1 MHDDPVSNFS
11 ANETF
16 DEVALRFSR
25 RRLIGGSAALAGFV
39 MVGGADALVGSIP
52 SVSAGGTRPP
62 KPLLGFQGI
71 PVSSADE
78 VVVPPGYTA
87 KVLIAWGDPVSNGPA
102 WNKDASNSAAD
113 QAQQWGMHNDGL
125 VYFPIKGSSHGLIV
139 ENHEYSDDVHLFT
152 DGTANWSEEKLNK
165 SLHAHGVSIIEVRKS
180 RGRWRVVRPSRY
192 ARRVT
197 GNTPMKV
204 AGPAAGHPLLQTA
217 ADPTGTLV
225 LGTLNNCAMGH
236 TPWGTYLA
244 CEENFNGYFRRF
256 GTPTPEQA
264 ALEARYGVNNAGFG
278 YNWHLGD
285 DGAPTR
291 FDVDAHPNE
300 PNRFGWVAEIDPWR
314 PNSTPVKHTW
324 LGRMKHECAK
334 CVEADDGR
342 LVVYT
347 GDDERFEYFYRYVSK
362 EPWRRMR
369 RKGKNPLD
377 DGMLYVAKFND
388 DGTGTWIPLSPA
400 TPALAH
406 LTQAEILINAR
417 GAGDLVG
424 ATKMDRPEWID
435 AYDDDKT
442 IIATCTNN
450 SRRGTGTNPGVDAA
464 NPRVANNLGHI
475 IRWRAGDY
483 TDDTFTWDHF
493 ALAGDPANAAA
504 DGSTV
509 VGDKYAAPD
518 GLYVA
523 PSGRLWIQT
532 DVGTETQNLGA
543 YAGYGNNQMLCADPV
558 SRETRR
564 FLTGPVGCEI
574 TGCMATP
581 DERTLFVGI
590 QHPGESP
597 TFVSDPANP
606 QQYSSWPDHDPD
618 GRPRSALLV
627 ITKDDGGKIGS

>member
-1 MHDDPVSNFS
+1 VHDDPVSNFS
-11 ANETF
+11 GNETF
-16 DEVALRFSR
+16 DEVVSRLNR
-25 RRLIGGSAALAGFV
+25 RRFLGGAAAAGFV
-39 MVGGADALVGSIP
+39 TFGGAEALLGSIP
-52 SVSAGGTRPP
+52 RVAADDDDDGDDDG
-62 KPLLGFQGI
+62 PLVGFSGI
-71 PVSSADE
+71 PVSSADA
-78 VVVPPGYTA
+78 VIVPDGYTA
-87 KVLIAWGDPVSNGPA
+87 HVLIAWGDPVSDGPA
-102 WNKDASNSAAD
+102 FAQDASNSAAD
-113 QAQQWGMHNDGL
+113 QALQWGMHNDGL
-125 VYFPIKGSSHGLIV
+125 VYFPIRGSARGLIV
-139 ENHEYSDDVHLFT
+139 QNHEYSDDVHLFP
-152 DGTANWSEEKLNK
+152 DGTANWTEEKLNK
-165 SLHAHGVSIIEVRKS
+165 SLAAHGVSVIEVGKV
-180 RGRWRVVRPSRY
+180 RGKWQVVRPSPY

-197 GNTPMKV
+197 GNTPMAV
-204 AGPAAGHPLLQTA
+204 GGAAAGHPLLQTA

-225 LGTLNNCAMGH
+225 LGTLNNCAMGQ

-256 GTPTPEQA
+256 GTRTP
-264 ALEARYGVNNAGFG
+264 LEIRYGIDSAGFG
-278 YNWHLGD
+278 YNWHRNGS
-285 DGAPTR
+285 R
-291 FDVDAHPNE
+291 FDVDLHPNE
-300 PNRFGWVAEIDPWR
+300 PNRFGWVVEIDPWD
-314 PNSTPVKHTW
+314 PTSTPVKRTA

-334 CVEADDGR
+334 CVEAEDGR

-347 GDDERFEYFYRYVSK
+347 GDDERFEYFYRFVSADR
-362 EPWRRMR
+362 WRRMR
-369 RKGKNPLD
+369 RCGISPLD
-377 DGMLYVAKFND
+377 EGTLYTAKFHD
-388 DGTGTWIPLSPA
+388 DGTGTWIPLTPEN
-400 TPALAH
+400 PALAGWSM
-406 LTQAEILINAR
+406 ADILVNAR
-417 GAGDLVG
+417 GAADAVG

-450 SRRGTGTNPGVDAA
+450 SRRGVAPNPGTDAA
-464 NPRVANNLGHI
+464 NPRVRNNLGHI
-475 IRWRAGDY
+475 IRWTSDDY

-493 ALAGDPANAAA
+493 ALAGDPAVAAT

-558 SRETRR
+558 TRETRR
-564 FLTGPVGCEI
+564 FLTGPVGCEV

-606 QQYSSWPDHDPD
+606 KRYSSWPDGDAG
-618 GRPRSALLV
+618 GRPRSSLLV
-627 ITKDDGGKIGS
+627 ITKDDGGEIGS